1 VCRLEA
7 VDNNHVCLMH
17 STPARLLKG
26 RRTEILSVQKRE
38 VEIDGGQGEIN
49 AVGRRGKSQWEHG
62 AVNAGH

>member
-1 VCRLEA
+1 
-7 VDNNHVCLMH
+7 MH